1 MPPPR
6 EAQEDK
12 MDRRDVARQFKARL
26 TQAMQNADV
35 SRLQLAR
42 EVGIDRSTLS
52 QLLSDE
58 TDRLPRADT
67 VAAIASVLQVSLD
80 WLLGLSQEN
89 RLGADILHESLEIT
103 PSTRAPLD
111 ESLERW
117 HAEATGYKIRYVPTT
132 LPDLIKTDAVIRH
145 EFKEFAAKTPGQARA
160 AAEERLAY
168 SRIPETDIEICM
180 PIHELQMFAR
190 GEGTWRG
197 LDAANRREQIERF
210 AHVTREL
217 YPSLRLYLYDAL
229 SHYSVPFTVFGPQR
243 AAIYVGQMYFV
254 FNTVEHIRMLTQ
266 HFDSLIR
273 AAVVQSAD
281 ATPFIESLLED
292 VA

>member
-1 MPPPR
+1 
-6 EAQEDK
+6 

-132 LPDLIKTDAVIRH
+132 LPDLIKTDDVIRH

-197 LDAANRREQIERF
+197 LDAAIRREQIERF

>member
-1 MPPPR
+1 
-6 EAQEDK
+6 
-12 MDRRDVARQFKARL
+12 MDRRDVARQFKTRL
-26 TQAMQNADV
+26 TQAMQNAGV

-42 EVGIDRSTLS
+42 QVGIDRSTLS

-89 RLGADILHESLEIT
+89 RLGADILHESMEIT
-103 PSTRAPLD
+103 PSAMTPID
-111 ESLERW
+111 ESLVRW

-132 LPDLIKTDAVIRH
+132 LPDLIKTDEVIRH
-145 EFKEFAAKTPGQARA
+145 EFKEFAAKTPVQALA

-180 PIHELQMFAR
+180 PIQELQMFAR
-190 GEGTWRG
+190 GEGTWQG
-197 LDAANRREQIERF
+197 LERTVRVKQIERI
-210 AHVTREL
+210 ARVTREL
-217 YPSLRLYLYDAL
+217 YPSLRLYLFDAL

-254 FNTVEHIRMLTQ
+254 FNTVEHIRVLTQ

-281 ATPFIESLLED
+281 APPFVETLLNNVD
-292 VA
+292 